1 MATFATILRKF
12 EYTAAEP
19 RLRSGA
25 RPRRQVIRALPNEDI
40 FFHVKA
46 IDNSR
51 LVREADPRARGE
63 CWSTIAAVSA
73 LAAVLITSFAPN
85 VGSIRTGY
93 QLQSLKLEQQR
104 LFEDRSGL
112 EVDVARLTGAE
123 HLGELAKG
131 EGMDKPK
138 LGQVAQLASPSEG
151 TVAYNLKSKKDKG
164 K

>member
-1 MATFATILRKF
+1 MATLATILRKF

-19 RLRSGA
+19 RLRSVA
-25 RPRRQVIRALPNEDI
+25 RPRRHVLRALPYEDI
-40 FFHVKA
+40 YFHVKA

-51 LVREADPRARGE
+51 LVREADPRAKGE
-63 CWSTIAAVSA
+63 CWSTIAAGSA

-85 VGSIRTGY
+85 VGSIRAGY
-93 QLQSLKLEQQR
+93 QLQALKLEQQR
-104 LFEDRSGL
+104 LFEEKSGL
-112 EVDVARLTGAE
+112 AVDVARLTGAE
-123 HLGELAKG
+123 RLGELAKG

-138 LGQVAQLASPSEG
+138 AGQVSQLASPSEG